1 MRRFRSHGGSAA
13 HLWTCTHPVV
23 GEQLFILVSDQF
35 GHDHIK
41 VRRSG
46 LCLMDFQHTF
56 FLPPPEVRAIGCMFD
71 SPHQSWDLRD
81 DGEIVNV
88 ATDLCLDT
96 VQDDTKGS
104 HIRTALCDNSISQ
117 RWFF

>member
-46 LCLMDFQHTF
+46 YCLEYGLTATQEPCDFS
-56 FLPPPEVRAIGCMFD
+56 
-71 SPHQSWDLRD
+71 SPRQSWDLRD
-81 DGEIVNV
+81 TGEI
-88 ATDLCLDT
+88 TTLSGTSCLAPF
-96 VQDDTKGS
+96 QDDTKGS
-104 HIRTALCDNSISQ
+104 SVGVFVCTGSIAE